1 MPEKRRKFTPE
12 FREEAVQEVLGS
24 GRAIAEV
31 ARDLA
36 IHEGT
41 LGNWVK
47 VHRDNNPDA
56 EPPLTVS
63 ERARLRELEKEVV
76 QLRAEVSFL
85 GKASAFFAQKYR

>member
-24 GRAIAEV
+24 GRAIVEV

-47 VHRDNNPDA
+47 
-56 EPPLTVS
+56 
-63 ERARLRELEKEVV
+63 EVI
-76 QLRAEVSFL
+76 RKRPS
-85 GKASAFFAQKYR
+85 